1 MEKRFDPTGV
11 WNPEYLEHDLED
23 VTMRFLISLLCSECG
38 VKEVKDLTKSD
49 WDNFEEY
56 LNLIEVF
63 DGDEWGKSPLAM
75 GLKKLLNNGKNGE
88 PLFNIEEE

>member
-1 MEKRFDPTGV
+1 MANQFDLNGV
-11 WNPEYLEHDLED
+11 WNPEHLEHDLED

-49 WDNFEEY
+49 WDNFERY
-56 LNLIEVF
+56 LDSIGVF
-63 DGDEWGKSPLAM
+63 NGGEWGKSPLAM
-75 GLKKLLNNGKNGE
+75 GLKKLLNNSKNGE